1 MFTIILMLYLQQ
13 NQDVTLE
20 SAAVHGKYKN
30 RAACEAAAMR
40 LRGTVPIP
48 RGYDA
53 AWRQAV
59 CEPVARNVRVNDS
72 TPIELAKVLREQPAS
87 GCQAEGSWRRAAE
100 VCERAAEPR

>member
-20 SAAVHGKYKN
+20 SAAPHGKYKN
-30 RAACEAAAMR
+30 RVACEAAATR

-48 RGYDA
+48 RGYAA
-53 AWRQAV
+53 AWREAL
-59 CEPVARNVRVNDS
+59 CTPVARNVRVNDV
-72 TPIELAKVLREQPAS
+72 TPVELAKVLREQPAN

-100 VCERAAEPR
+100 VCEHAAEPR